1 MTKSVSFSCLAMC
14 HPPWGSS
21 TSDHRRDRRERRH
34 RPPWMGSARL
44 IPRGGSGTW
53 RHFVGSAGMA
63 AAHADSAVKVAVAV
77 LVTLVIYWV
86 AERYSRLVAG
96 RIHDGRR
103 PSWGQVRR
111 QLTAGWELVTASTLP
126 LAALVTL
133 SLVGVGLDASVLSAL
148 ATSTVLLCVAGWQM
162 GRNGQLSGPERITS
176 SAVAGAFG
184 VVMIL
189 LKALLH

>member
-1 MTKSVSFSCLAMC
+1 
-14 HPPWGSS
+14 
-21 TSDHRRDRRERRH
+21 
-34 RPPWMGSARL
+34 
-44 IPRGGSGTW
+44 
-53 RHFVGSAGMA
+53 MA
-63 AAHADSAVKVAVAV
+63 AETEESTAAAIYGVIVGAAVMAASHADSAVKVTVAV

-126 LAALVTL
+126 LAVLVTL